1 MYHRDL
7 KIIGV
12 PPAHANALWRLLTFK
27 GTEKTRPSLCL
38 ALLRDGKPLVVTN
51 GFRGFTLPDKF
62 GVLSAENVEAAAR
75 YVKARIFVALEQAAW
90 VDVLEQVQ
98 SKLRVGDDNFVM
110 AELFLTAFK
119 EAMDAGRLIVYPDLF
134 NFIFDLK
141 ADRLRRF
148 ADAAF
153 PRNSSI
159 VVYLFQGQSLEAG
172 LTIVRGQE
180 LIETVAG
187 HGAIQDAA
195 EGFHPW
201 QKGYGRILDAVKKKY
216 APPSMGFFAEI
227 DEIRNILWYPE
238 AGSFLRNFVAG
249 NVVID
254 PMPAWVAAAL
264 GVDAVTRVARTSMDL
279 IRQFDTMGLTRRFD
293 LGMLGRTLQQH
304 LQKEEISLESIVGF
318 DPITFLSKLI
328 TWLAG

>member
-12 PPAHANALWRLLTFK
+12 PPAHANALWRLVTFK
-27 GTEKTRPSLCL
+27 GTERPRPSLCL

-51 GFRGFTLPDKF
+51 GFRGFVLPEKF
-62 GVLSAENVEAAAR
+62 RVLDEENIEAAAR
-75 YVKARIFVALEQAAW
+75 YVKAKVLVAVEEAAW
-90 VDVLEQVQ
+90 VDILEQVQ

-110 AELFLTAFK
+110 AELFLVAFR
-119 EAMDAGRLIVYPDLF
+119 EALEAGRLIIYPDLF
-134 NFIFDLK
+134 NFIFDLR

-153 PRNSSI
+153 PKNSSI

-172 LTIVRGQE
+172 LTIVRGE
-180 LIETVAG
+180 EYIETVAG
-187 HGAIQDAA
+187 HGALGEAA

-249 NVVID
+249 NIVID

-279 IRQFDTMGLTRRFD
+279 IRQFDTMGITRRFD
-293 LGMLGRTLQQH
+293 LGMLGRTLQEH
-304 LQKEEISLESIVGF
+304 LKKEEISLEAIVGF
-318 DPITFLSKLI
+318 DPVTFLSKLI
-328 TWLAG
+328 AWLAG